1 MQDEHKTTIKPIKG
15 IWDWPSTICVATR
28 RAQDSVKSSRR
39 GARQE
44 PRSLQPLLGTAGVE
58 PGAARCQGVL
68 GDHVVSALIVQVRPT
83 EPKERRDFA

>member
-1 MQDEHKTTIKPIKG
+1 MSIRLQLSQLKAFG
-15 IWDWPSTICVATR
+15 ISQVPYVWQLGELRTL
-28 RAQDSVKSSRR
+28 KSSRR

-58 PGAARCQGVL
+58 QGAARCQGVL

>member
-1 MQDEHKTTIKPIKG
+1 M
-15 IWDWPSTICVATR
+15 
-28 RAQDSVKSSRR
+28 KSSRG

-58 PGAARCQGVL
+58 QGAARCGGGGGGGWGVL

>member
-1 MQDEHKTTIKPIKG
+1 M
-15 IWDWPSTICVATR
+15 
-28 RAQDSVKSSRR
+28 KSSRG

-58 PGAARCQGVL
+58 QGAARCREAL